1 MSFRNNSLERQNQ
14 SNCMF
19 EESINGSTRD
29 LFFDCEEELY
39 MSGDD
44 SSDDEHTGKLFF
56 LIAESVDCY

>member
-14 SNCMF
+14 PSTTMF

-44 SSDDEHTGKLFF
+44 SSDDEHTGEF
-56 LIAESVDCY
+56 I

>member
-1 MSFRNNSLERQNQ
+1 
-14 SNCMF
+14 MF